1 MKKTVFICEDQVMFL
16 DMLQD
21 YLYQNPHLA
30 IVGTANNTNNLTA
43 TLATQKPDL
52 LLTDLYLPGPDI
64 FSVLS
69 DVVQANPDLKIL
81 AMSGMLNEANSARLH
96 AIGVHGIVS
105 KMGQIKDIAKG
116 IEAVLAGQIYYPE
129 TFLKHLKKNTNS
141 DYLKISKREI
151 EVMSLIAKGFSEK
164 EIAVALSLSESTV
177 NNHKRNIFTK
187 LGVQNQV
194 SMVVEGIRLGLI
206 PNPVMPS

>member
-1 MKKTVFICEDQVMFL
+1 MFL

-21 YLYQNPHLA
+21 YLAQFPHLS
-30 IVGTANNTNNLTA
+30 IIGTANNTNNVQDALKN
-43 TLATQKPDL
+43 LKPDL

-69 DVVQANPDLKIL
+69 DVTKEFPELKIL

-96 AIGVHGIVS
+96 ALGIQGIVS
-105 KMGQIKDIAKG
+105 KMGQIKDIVQG
-116 IEAVLAGQIYYPE
+116 IEAVLAGQIHYPE
-129 TFLKHLKKNTNS
+129 IFLKHLKKTS
-141 DYLKISKREI
+141 ESEYLKISKREI
-151 EVMSLIAKGFSEK
+151 EVMGLIAKGFSEK
-164 EIAVALSLSESTV
+164 EIAVTLSLSESTV
-177 NNHKRNIFTK
+177 NNHKRNIFAK